1 MSACIWV
8 CGVGVCLF
16 CAGACLVFCS
26 PLIFFSFCLPSVG
39 LWHKNAHTLA
49 LSHPQ
54 DTQHTHTH
62 THSHL
67 RIHIHSATDCACVHF
82 WFTPTY
88 PTHCTLDPRTLN
100 TAHYTHIP
108 YTLHPHTLYTVHY
121 THIPYTL
128 HTTPKHSY
136 TQTPRAQIVTKH
148 HAGEPT
154 RGF

>member
-1 MSACIWV
+1 VCVCFVRVRVWLSVYHSSFFLSVCHPSV
-8 CGVGVCLF
+8 CG
-16 CAGACLVFCS
+16 
-26 PLIFFSFCLPSVG
+26 I
-39 LWHKNAHTLA
+39 KMHTLS
-49 LSHPQ
+49 LC
-54 DTQHTHTH
+54 HTHKTH
-62 THSHL
+62 NTHTLTHSHL
-67 RIHIHSATDCACVHF
+67 RIYIHSATDCACVHF

-88 PTHCTLDPRTLN
+88 PTHCTLHPRTLN